1 MYFFSIGHNSQNFI
15 FLSKLKQ
22 FNFVLD
28 KHKDAVTQISISPD
42 YQYLG
47 KCIILSNNF
56 MYNMNP

>member
-1 MYFFSIGHNSQNFI
+1 MYLFSIGHNSQNFI
-15 FLSKLKQ
+15 FLTKLKQ

-47 KCIILSNNF
+47 KCIIL
-56 MYNMNP
+56 